1 MPTTMR
7 RLIRE
12 ELRMLGL
19 MTLVGAFWM
28 LSQVE
33 FGAVYDAKY
42 GRPFVSA
49 TVEIVASPDR
59 APRIRYKAHA
69 REPVKGQWT
78 AVVYSD
84 DGTRLSSRWGEG
96 NYTPNDREPKLWLW
110 SDFFGAPGQAPP
122 EVPEGPFSVCVFYTV
137 QALDSGVWDRT
148 PESCSE
154 IFDPNN

>member
-1 MPTTMR
+1 MSTAMKR
-7 RLIRE
+7 VLRE
-12 ELRMLGL
+12 ELRMWGAIAG
-19 MTLVGAFWM
+19 VGALWI
-28 LSQVE
+28 LSQVDW
-33 FGAVYDAKY
+33 AALHDAKY
-42 GRPFVSA
+42 GRPFISA

-78 AVVYSD
+78 AVIYSE
-84 DGTRLSSRWGEG
+84 DGTRLSSRRGEG
-96 NYTPNDREPKLWLW
+96 NYKPNNNDAKLWSW
-110 SDFFGAPGQAPP
+110 SDFFDGPGQTLP
-122 EVPEGPFSVCVFYTV
+122 EVPEAPFSICVFYTV